1 MRRLKNIGILFCLAG
16 FMNLSGQQLPHF
28 SQYMFND
35 FVLNPAIAG
44 IHDYYQ
50 IRTNHRFQW
59 VGMTDPPLTNSIAFY
74 GPHSSLDMGFGG
86 SIYTDVTGPTS
97 RTGISGS
104 YGYNIAINNDMRL
117 SMGLSLSMLQFRV
130 DGTQLSP
137 KDPSDM
143 FIQGVVSTNYV
154 PDASIGLYL
163 YADQFYA
170 GISAFQ
176 LLNNKLNIIEET
188 IEAIDERTGLNRLKS
203 HLYLTGGYR
212 YQVDSDW
219 ILEPSAIIKMTS
231 PRQFRFE
238 LNTKVEWMEMVWL
251 AAGYR
256 FHEAITI
263 MAGYNYD
270 DKFYFGYAYDIG
282 ITDLRKYNM
291 GSHELMIGY
300 RFNDIK

>member
-1 MRRLKNIGILFCLAG
+1 MKKLQTILILCGLAG
-16 FMNLSGQQLPHF
+16 SLNLSGQQLPHF

-59 VGMTDPPLTNSIAFY
+59 VGMTDPPLTNSISFY
-74 GPHSSLDMGFGG
+74 GPHSSMDMGFGG
-86 SIYTDVTGPTS
+86 TIYTDVTGPTS

-104 YGYNIAINNDMRL
+104 YGYNIAVYGDMRL
-117 SMGLSLSMLQFRV
+117 SMGLNLSVLQYRV
-130 DGTQLSP
+130 DGTQLAP

-143 FIQGVVSTNYV
+143 FIQGVVSTTYV
-154 PDASIGLYL
+154 PDAGVGIYL
-163 YADQFYA
+163 YGDNYYA
-170 GISAFQ
+170 GISAAQ
-176 LLNNKLNIIEET
+176 LLNNKLEIFEEK
-188 IEAIDERTGLNRLKS
+188 TGLNRLKS
-203 HLYLTGGYR
+203 HFYVTGGYR
-212 YQVDSDW
+212 FEMDRDW
-219 ILEPSAIIKMTS
+219 ILEPSAIIKATA
-231 PRQFRFE
+231 PAQFRFE
-238 LNTKVEWMEMVWL
+238 VNTKVEYLEMVWL

-256 FHEAITI
+256 FHEAITV

-282 ITDLRKYNM
+282 ITELRHYNM
-291 GSHELMIGY
+291 GSHEIMIGY

>member
-1 MRRLKNIGILFCLAG
+1 MRQFKYIPILFCLVG
-16 FMNLSGQQLPHF
+16 SIHLSGQQLPHF

-44 IHDYYQ
+44 VYDYYQ

-59 VGMTDPPLTNSIAFY
+59 VGITDPPLTNSIAFY
-74 GPHSSLDMGFGG
+74 GPHSNMDMGFGG

-97 RTGISGS
+97 RTGLSGS
-104 YGYNIAINNDMRL
+104 YAYNIAINNDMRL
-117 SMGLSLSMLQFRV
+117 SMGLSLSMLQYRV
-130 DGTQLSP
+130 DGTQLTP

-143 FIQGVVSTNYV
+143 FIQGVVSTTYV
-154 PDASIGLYL
+154 PDAAIGVYL
-163 YADQFYA
+163 YGDGFYA
-170 GISAFQ
+170 GVSTFQ
-176 LLNNKLNIIEET
+176 LLNNKLKIFEEK
-188 IEAIDERTGLNRLKS
+188 TGLNRLKS
-203 HLYLTGGYR
+203 HMYFTGGYR
-212 YQVDSDW
+212 YEVDRDW
-219 ILEPSAIIKMTS
+219 ILEPSALIKLTA
-231 PRQFRFE
+231 PRQFSFE
-238 LNTKVEWMEMVWL
+238 INTKVEWMEMVWL
-251 AAGYR
+251 ATGYR
-256 FHEAITI
+256 FHEAISI